1 MAHLDDQNGRP
12 VQPKFLDLSIL
23 KPQTKEEVQN
33 ALYKIPEMKLRPE
46 KIPDEEN
53 VVNLKSWK
61 KPHKDFPYLNP
72 IPASMIHVD
81 ISELSKVDIDWKM
94 LTLDRPE
101 TPLEIHIFTRIVFL
115 NKVTLKCIVQ
125 EKARKERLQSIR
137 LRMSGRVKIVQES
150 DNEKIEEL
158 TYEHFSR
165 HFGAGDR
172 GQAMEEV
179 PKPPPV
185 KESKVPQLGD
195 DMQSKTAANPKEETI
210 SSIFRSRKRKLKG
223 RKKKISKKRKKG
235 KKRKIRKR
243 KVKQSKSSI
252 AGNKSGK
259 KSISSKSPKSKKTLP
274 LKKKSSNVIK
284 ISTRKPGSG
293 RTLIQMLKSSEKRS
307 LKLAKEKLKDEM
319 SAKKS

>member
-1 MAHLDDQNGRP
+1 MAHLDEQNGRP
-12 VQPKFLDLSIL
+12 AQPKFLDLSAL

-33 ALYKIPEMKLRPE
+33 AMYKIPEMKLRPE

-72 IPASMIHVD
+72 VPASMVHVD
-81 ISELSKVDIDWKM
+81 ILELSKVDIDWKM

-137 LRMSGRVKIVQES
+137 LRMSGRIKIVQES
-150 DNEKIEEL
+150 DNEKVEEL

-185 KESKVPQLGD
+185 KEPKVPQLGD
-195 DMQSKTAANPKEETI
+195 DVQGAAIQKEETI

-243 KVKQSKSSI
+243 KIKQSKSSN
-252 AGNKSGK
+252 ARNKSGK
-259 KSISSKSPKSKKTLP
+259 KSISSKPQKARKTLP
-274 LKKKSSNVIK
+274 LKKKPSNVIK

-293 RTLIQMLKSSEKRS
+293 KTLIQMLKSAEKKS
-307 LKLAKEKLKDEM
+307 SKLSKEKKV
-319 SAKKS
+319 